1 MQKEVSASPRS
12 KSIAIRHDTTTHNDR
27 VQSGVIAP
35 SRELPERARLDLA
48 LESVLRRVTL
58 SGDTAA
64 TRVR

>member
-1 MQKEVSASPRS
+1 MPTDESQQNHFTFENE
-12 KSIAIRHDTTTHNDR
+12 IAISRTETTHNDR
-27 VQSGVIAP
+27 VQSGVVTP
-35 SRELPERARLDLA
+35 GGELPERAR